1 MSINKFDIAKALRN
15 AAKTVSDANSYTLIG
30 EGVIYSPDPND
41 TFVQEFVLYG
51 DDNPLGVADNSS
63 DIQIGIYQLNINVP
77 KNQSKW
83 VALEIIGVFDT
94 AFPKGLELTFN
105 SQMLRV
111 KASSLSPQLENET
124 HLIDILSVTFSVI
137 A

>member
-1 MSINKFDIAKALRN
+1 MGSKADMP
-15 AAKTVSDANSYTLIG
+15 VVIHPLI
-30 EGVIYSPDPND
+30 
-41 TFVQEFVLYG
+41 Q
-51 DDNPLGVADNSS
+51 
-63 DIQIGIYQLNINVP
+63 GI
-77 KNQSKW
+77 
-83 VALEIIGVFDT
+83 FDT